1 MRSGKRGVVLAELA
15 WTEAEKLFS
24 ADWVVLIPLGAAAKE
39 HGPHLP
45 LQNDLLLAEY
55 LRDEIAKSAD
65 VLIAP
70 TINCGFYPAFVE
82 YPGSV
87 SLRLSTARDLIVDI
101 CRSYARFGTRKIYV
115 LNTGVSTLR
124 ALRPA
129 AKTLAAQGVL
139 LRYTDSRRILAPVA
153 ARLAEQA
160 GGTHADEIETSMMLV
175 IAPRAV
181 RMKAAVRDF
190 QPGSGPL
197 TRHANRAGAVY
208 SASGIWGDP
217 TRATRAKGEIL
228 VEALVKGI
236 RKDLRELGA
245 APYARRDLG

>member
-1 MRSGKRGVVLAELA
+1 MRRMGRSKRGVVLGELSWVAAERL
-15 WTEAEKLFS
+15 LRPRR
-24 ADWVVLIPLGAAAKE
+24 VLLIPLGAAAKE

-129 AKTLAAQGVL
+129 VRTPM
-139 LRYTDSRRILAPVA
+139 RSRP
-153 ARLAEQA
+153 
-160 GGTHADEIETSMMLV
+160 
-175 IAPRAV
+175 P
-181 RMKAAVRDF
+181 
-190 QPGSGPL
+190 
-197 TRHANRAGAVY
+197 
-208 SASGIWGDP
+208 
-217 TRATRAKGEIL
+217 
-228 VEALVKGI
+228 
-236 RKDLRELGA
+236 
-245 APYARRDLG
+245 